1 MDRTL
6 TTAGMKAFAGAA
18 RPRTACHL
26 SATTTGYGAHQAST
40 WVMGAEMKPSTFQV
54 SDLINRPAR
63 RPPELS
69 P

>member
-6 TTAGMKAFAGAA
+6 TTAGTEAFAGAA
-18 RPRTACHL
+18 RSGAACHL
-26 SATTTGYGAHQAST
+26 SSTSGYGAHQAST
-40 WVMGAEMKPSTFQV
+40 WVMGADVKPNTFQV
-54 SDLINRPAR
+54 IDLTNRPAR